1 MNILESIV
9 LGIIQGLTEFL
20 PISSSGHLVLAQKL
34 FGLRDVESTALI
46 FDTMVH
52 VGTLVAVFIVFWKD
66 ILYMLKR
73 PFSKLSL
80 LVIAG
85 TIPTVAIA
93 LLLKHWIEEAFK
105 SGNTLGIEFIITGLI
120 LWYAERKRSGNK
132 KVDDVSYIDAAWVGI
147 LQGLAIFPA
156 ISRSGSTIAGA
167 LMRGIERETAARYSF
182 LLSIPAILGAV
193 VLQSKDIL
201 KAGTGQGGI
210 GILPLGIG
218 TLVSCISGYIAI
230 RFMLR
235 LIAKG
240 NLRIFAYYVWVLG
253 SLIIIA
259 QLIGKF

>member
-34 FGLRDVESTALI
+34 FGLRDVESTALV

-52 VGTLVAVFIVFWKD
+52 LGTLVAVFIVFWKD
-66 ILYMLKR
+66 IIYMLKQ
-73 PFSKLSL
+73 PFSKLTVL
-80 LVIAG
+80 IIAG
-85 TIPTVAIA
+85 TLPTIAIA
-93 LLLKHWIEEAFK
+93 LLFKDAIEAAFK
-105 SGNTLGIEFIITGLI
+105 SGNTLGIEFVATGFI
-120 LWYAERKRSGNK
+120 LWYAESKRSGRK
-132 KVDDVSYIDAAWVGI
+132 KIDDISYIDAALVGT

-167 LMRGIERETAARYSF
+167 LMRGIERKTAARYSF

-193 VLQSKDIL
+193 VLQGKGIL
-201 KAGTGQGGI
+201 KAGAGQGSI

-218 TLVSCISGYIAI
+218 TLAACISGYIAI

-235 LIAKG
+235 LIEKG
-240 NLRIFAYYVWVLG
+240 SLRIFAYYVWILG
-253 SLIIIA
+253 GIIIA
-259 QLIGKF
+259 AQLLGKF